1 MHPSA
6 LLASGGHSS
15 LRLTPLQIALVVAV
29 CALSALLVNMAV
41 AVFHDG
47 VRPFMLDHRQ
57 GRMKRREI
65 TPLAFSLSAGFVF
78 GLGAPMAFSTGVLNP
93 WILFLP
99 TDVLGLLASKRWMA
113 LVLGAVWALL
123 VVFGLSQAT
132 QAAQSLPVDF
142 LTAMRSLSDPVMYLF
157 AFFPAVAVAY
167 QFGRARGAVAFAVEG
182 VLMLASAHV
191 WKGVFPGALSMAVGM
206 LLLVGLAVH
215 RDLVN
220 RRAAREEARAR
231 GAEPSVPDTSAADS
245 LFGANAKRLRTHLPW
260 LMALG
265 GLVAALCAT
274 GAFAGG
280 EATSY
285 LVQRGDMT
293 NAAQVDFYRTF
304 GFIPLIGLTSLASGT
319 FATNGVNF
327 VYAAGYIAP
336 NLITAAMAG
345 AAVFTVEVLALT
357 QLGKFFAHVPSV
369 QDAADHIRHAIN
381 QVLELGVL
389 FGSILAGMRMAG
401 GTGIALVGGMY
412 VLNEAMGRP
421 VIRLAAAPVAIICT
435 GLLLNVGYW
444 SHLFTPLKG

>member
-1 MHPSA
+1 M
-6 LLASGGHSS
+6 
-15 LRLTPLQIALVVAV
+15 ALVVAV

-99 TDVLGLLASKRWMA
+99 TDVLGLLAARRWLA
-113 LVLGAVWALL
+113 VVLGAVWALL
-123 VVFGLSQAT
+123 VVFGLSRAT

-142 LTAMRSLSDPVMYLF
+142 LTAMQSLSDPVMYLF

-167 QFGRARGAVAFAVEG
+167 QFGRARGAIAFAVEG

-206 LLLVGLAVH
+206 LLLVGLALH
-215 RDLVN
+215 HDLVK

-231 GAEPSVPDTSAADS
+231 GARPPVPDTSADS

-265 GLVAALCAT
+265 GLVGTLCAT

-285 LVQRGDMT
+285 LVQHGDMV

-304 GFIPLIGLTSLASGT
+304 GFVPLIGLTSLASGT

-327 VYAAGYIAP
+327 VYAVGYIAP
-336 NLITAAMAG
+336 NVAVAALAG

-357 QLGKFFAHVPSV
+357 QLGKLFAHVPSV

-381 QVLELGVL
+381 QVLELGIL
-389 FGSILAGMRMAG
+389 FGSVLAGMRMAG

-421 VIRLAAAPVAIICT
+421 VIRLAAAPVAVICT
-435 GLLLNVGYW
+435 GLLLNVAYW